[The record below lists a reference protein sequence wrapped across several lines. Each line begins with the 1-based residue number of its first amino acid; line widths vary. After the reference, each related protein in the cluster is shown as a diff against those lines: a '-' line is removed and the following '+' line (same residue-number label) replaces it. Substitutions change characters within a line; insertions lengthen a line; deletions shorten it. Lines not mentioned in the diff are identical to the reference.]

1 MAFLCSFTGIKL
13 FFSDTVKKLCYVFQN
28 WSTKTKIELKLKNK
42 IDYLQVEEE
51 QNRIFTK

>member
-13 FFSDTVKKLCYVFQN
+13 SFSDTVKKLCYVFQN

>member
-13 FFSDTVKKLCYVFQN
+13 SFSDTVKKLCYVFQN
-28 WSTKTKIELKLKNK
+28 WSTKIELKLKNK